1 MNSKAGRILIIG
13 SGLAG
18 SCLALEL
25 LERGQDILLIDNQFE
40 NSSSR
45 VAAGLLNPIVPKG
58 VRKTWQCDILF
69 PALFSYYR
77 RWEQRLNT
85 HFIDSY
91 PFLNIHANE
100 GESLEWEKR
109 VLDPEMEDWLRRGD
123 ESAYAFLTQ
132 EPATW
137 VNHCGRLDVSTFL
150 QSVQDH
156 LTQRNQYRI
165 EQFHHDDCAKT
176 KDGWRYAGEFY
187 DAVVF
192 CEGIGLLNN
201 PWFNDLF
208 MDPTGGDIL
217 KVHIPN
223 IGSNPMIIKQKQWL
237 VPTHEA
243 DVYLLG
249 SNFHK
254 NNLSTEPEQKDAEAL
269 LARAAQ
275 ITGQTVTLLAHRR
288 AIRPTVQQ
296 RRPYLGEHHTE
307 KGLFVFNGL
316 GAKGSS
322 LCAWLSPMMAENIV
336 NHVPLD
342 AEVDIQRFN

>member
-1 MNSKAGRILIIG
+1 MIIG

-69 PALFSYYR
+69 PALFNYYR

-150 QSVQDH
+150 QS
-156 LTQRNQYRI
+156 
-165 EQFHHDDCAKT
+165 
-176 KDGWRYAGEFY
+176 
-187 DAVVF
+187 
-192 CEGIGLLNN
+192 
-201 PWFNDLF
+201 
-208 MDPTGGDIL
+208 
-217 KVHIPN
+217 
-223 IGSNPMIIKQKQWL
+223 
-237 VPTHEA
+237 
-243 DVYLLG
+243 
-249 SNFHK
+249 
-254 NNLSTEPEQKDAEAL
+254 
-269 LARAAQ
+269 
-275 ITGQTVTLLAHRR
+275 
-288 AIRPTVQQ
+288 
-296 RRPYLGEHHTE
+296 
-307 KGLFVFNGL
+307 
-316 GAKGSS
+316 
-322 LCAWLSPMMAENIV
+322 
-336 NHVPLD
+336 
-342 AEVDIQRFN
+342 